1 MERTTLQIQ
10 YASLNIIHAKE
21 LLSLKIKVGCH
32 TVNECISRALSDF
45 YFEAYT
51 VFTVLFLHSHCL
63 KSLYNFQPKAQFVM
77 KPH

>member
-1 MERTTLQIQ
+1 MERIALQIQ

-21 LLSLKIKVGCH
+21 LLSLKIKVRCH
-32 TVNECISRALSDF
+32 IVNECISQALSDF
-45 YFEAYT
+45 YFLRHIF
-51 VFTVLFLHSHCL
+51 VVLFLNSHCL